1 MHHVLKTTTSREPE
15 PTTTA
20 TTTTMQQGAFVLKIK
35 TRDWRMCVVKQ
46 VPELDASSWM
56 LFGQGT
62 NQSTKTTFQLEFKP
76 YQETT
81 LIRHIV
87 DMANMAN
94 MGNTPV
100 QLRMVVVTDT
110 PVISSIGS
118 LWALKGLEMYRRK
131 LDTEHSLV
139 NSLHQDMNMLTLSP
153 QVFKQAQQAQQAQQA
168 RHSMQTRS
176 KTLN

>member
-1 MHHVLKTTTSREPE
+1 
-15 PTTTA
+15 
-20 TTTTMQQGAFVLKIK
+20 MQQGAFVLKLK
-35 TRDWRMCVVKQ
+35 TRNWRMCVVKQ

-56 LFGQGT
+56 LFGQSMNQGT
-62 NQSTKTTFQLEFKP
+62 NQGTNQSMNQSTKTTFQLEFKP

-100 QLRMVVVTDT
+100 QLRMVVVTDA

-153 QVFKQAQQAQQAQQA
+153 QVFKQAQQAQQSQ
-168 RHSMQTRS
+168 HSMQTRS